1 MWESSVSFDGIKL
14 LVVFVVFE
22 MEILVVVMMLSGII
36 ITVLLRVTCA
46 ELVILYI

>member
-1 MWESSVSFDGIKL
+1 MWESGVSFDRIKL

-22 MEILVVVMMLSGII
+22 MEIIVVVMMLSGII